1 MINYQ
6 RRCLFSFSPQTEE
19 AAVVIHRYPY
29 AHIRSYQHNSEA
41 IRRPYLSFSLVCV
54 MACSGLY
61 ESGTTQRT
69 GKHSLNWGRR
79 CGDISP
85 MVTSLKPLIHA
96 LSEGKQIIHML
107 NSLIAGGIKYFESS
121 WQQQK
126 FMVWPQ
132 EIHEIAQGTCFS

>member
-85 MVTSLKPLIHA
+85 GNKLKASHSCSFRRKTDHSYA
-96 LSEGKQIIHML
+96 KFS
-107 NSLIAGGIKYFESS
+107 NSWRNKILRIQLA
-121 WQQQK
+121 
-126 FMVWPQ
+126 VV
-132 EIHEIAQGTCFS
+132 EIHGVAIGNS